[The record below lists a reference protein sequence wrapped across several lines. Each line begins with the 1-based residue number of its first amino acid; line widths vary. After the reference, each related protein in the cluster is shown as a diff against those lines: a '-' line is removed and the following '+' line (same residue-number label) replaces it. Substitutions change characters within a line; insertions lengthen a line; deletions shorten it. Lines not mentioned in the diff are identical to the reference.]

1 MPRFRA
7 SYMTK
12 GNHMRR
18 TVAALMG
25 VLLAPLLLSGCSD
38 SDGGPAE
45 PATRPATP
53 MMKGDSASRPATA
66 PAKPKTFTD
75 ADYAEH
81 VRKLRAKIPA
91 DARFTVVIQK
101 PFVVIGDESPSR
113 VRMRAK
119 HTVKWA
125 VDLLKKDY
133 FKKDPDDILDI
144 WLFRDRASYLRY
156 TREIFNDTPATP
168 FGYYADEHKALI
180 MNIATGAGTLV
191 HEIVHPFVASNF
203 PKCPAWFN
211 EGLGSLYEQSAER
224 RGKIVGLTNWRLKG
238 LKKAIMAGDVPSF
251 KRLTHT
257 TTYEFYRRDP
267 GTNYGQ
273 TRYLCYYLQ
282 EHGLLRKFYRAFV
295 ANHKTDPTGYE
306 TLKKVLGVSSEKEM
320 SAFKK
325 RWEAYVMKLRF
336 P

>member
-1 MPRFRA
+1 
-7 SYMTK
+7 MTE
-12 GNHMRR
+12 GNRMRR
-18 TVAALMG
+18 TVPMLMG
-25 VLLAPLLLSGCSD
+25 LFLAPVFPSGCSD
-38 SDGGPAE
+38 SNGGPAE
-45 PATRPATP
+45 PATRPAAP
-53 MMKGDSASRPATA
+53 MMKGDSASMPAA
-66 PAKPKTFTD
+66 ASANPKTFTD
-75 ADYAEH
+75 ADFAEH

-91 DARFTVVIQK
+91 GGGFTVVIQK
-101 PFVVIGDESPSR
+101 PFVVVGDESSSR
-113 VRMRAK
+113 VRMRAER
-119 HTVKWA
+119 TVKWA

-156 TREIFNDTPATP
+156 TREFFNDTPTTP
-168 FGYYADEHKALI
+168 FGYYSREHKALI
-180 MNIATGAGTLV
+180 MNIATGGGTLV

-251 KRLTHT
+251 RTLTHT

-282 EHGLLRKFYRAFV
+282 EHGLLRKFCRAFV
-295 ANHKTDPTGYE
+295 ANHKADPAGYE
-306 TLKKVLGVSSEKEM
+306 TLKKILGVSSEKEM